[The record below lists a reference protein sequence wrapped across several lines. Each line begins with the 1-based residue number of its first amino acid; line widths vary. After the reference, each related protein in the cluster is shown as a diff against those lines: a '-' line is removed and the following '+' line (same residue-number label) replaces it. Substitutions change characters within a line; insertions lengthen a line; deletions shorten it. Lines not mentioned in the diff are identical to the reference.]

1 MTVTFFQ
8 VRETLIK
15 SLCTM
20 HMYIVINID
29 KTITNLCLKYFTLF
43 LIIYNVIEH
52 GYSGIHEKSF
62 AEQGNAKC
70 MLNFLQYNNDVILF
84 RNKASNQYK
93 NYGLNLLRDFI
104 LQTPSIWV
112 FIFFYALHRMPNL
125 LFLIPL

>member
-15 SLCTM
+15 SLYTM
-20 HMYIVINID
+20 HMCIVINID
-29 KTITNLCLKYFTLF
+29 KKIINLCLKYYTLF
-43 LIIYNVIEH
+43 LIIYNVIEP

-70 MLNFLQYNNDVILF
+70 MLNFLQYNNNVILF

-104 LQTPSIWV
+104 IQTPSMWV
-112 FIFFYALHRMPNL
+112 FIFFNALHRMPNV